1 MGYVT
6 NYKISFIH
14 FGKTE
19 MPKEADVVNA
29 LNSINPYDFEVGE
42 DESSLLEEFFEEP
55 IKWYDH
61 VEDMIKLSKVFPETL
76 FILDGWGEE
85 IGDVWRELYMDGE
98 RVVANLV
105 FTFSDFKVMNKPEHE
120 SNILRKVLVRTSDM
134 PSDIYVAFTRDIW

>member
-1 MGYVT
+1 MGYLT

-42 DESSLLEEFFEEP
+42 DESPFLDEP

-61 VEDMIKLSKVFPETL
+61 VEDMIKLSKIFPETL

-98 RVVANLV
+98 RVRADLV
-105 FTFSDFKVMNKPEHE
+105 FSFSDFKVMNKPEHE
-120 SNILRKVLVRTSDM
+120 SNILRKVLLRTPDM
-134 PSDIYVAFTRDIW
+134 PSDIYVASPRDIW